1 MMSSACQ
8 NGDYNIYQYLSFD
21 DTGLRKYNKKLECLY
36 CKDVPEKNLEG
47 GGSRRNTKVPDN
59 YCKNFLN

>member
-47 GGSRRNTKVPDN
+47 GVVGETLKSQTTIAKTS
-59 YCKNFLN
+59 